1 MCNSSAMQSIKSS
14 SVVKHLSSSINRN
27 QSRGQGRENI
37 TNRSSF
43 YSTMPCAI
51 RERLAHFIHNT
62 LSHWFSRER
71 RTKKKKR
78 EKNWGRVMNEQERGC
93 DWSVLKT
100 CAALNVWKVNL
111 GKELWCPPWWSGS
124 PKAQTQRRVSRNIA
138 STRVWWM
145 SQHRRKPIAELRDW
159 GTEILTKWA
168 GYNLV
173 IFRNTD

>member
-71 RTKKKKR
+71 RTKKKKKR
-78 EKNWGRVMNEQERGC
+78 
-93 DWSVLKT
+93 
-100 CAALNVWKVNL
+100 
-111 GKELWCPPWWSGS
+111 KELGASDEWTGKRLWLISIENLCCSKRVKSEPGKRTLMSTMMEWVAESPDPETCFQKYSEYQSMMNVPTS
-124 PKAQTQRRVSRNIA
+124 PKAYSRA
-138 STRVWWM
+138 AR
-145 SQHRRKPIAELRDW
+145 LRNW
-159 GTEILTKWA
+159 
-168 GYNLV
+168 NSH
-173 IFRNTD
+173 